1 KQYFDIQVEGT
12 DDGFSARGTFH
23 AELEESDAKIIIQDG
38 NETAANENNEATVVL
53 TVLNE
58 EETPVENG
66 KIELSSSSSDVS
78 FPLGSNF
85 TTGANGSIN
94 FKVKISEESSESKF
108 VVVIKLK
115 NEAGEIKDETNVTV
129 SVDIANRLINGS
141 PWKVTSFIQD
151 GWDAFNEMES
161 GNEAC
166 YPTGVFDKQRMLQAT
181 YTFSTGSATMNYIM
195 EYRKWNC

>member
-1 KQYFDIQVEGT
+1 
-12 DDGFSARGTFH
+12 
-23 AELEESDAKIIIQDG
+23 
-38 NETAANENNEATVVL
+38 
-53 TVLNE
+53 
-58 EETPVENG
+58 
-66 KIELSSSSSDVS
+66 
-78 FPLGSNF
+78 
-85 TTGANGSIN
+85 IN

-151 GWDAFNEMES
+151 GWDAFNEMET

-166 YPTGVFDKQRMLQAT
+166 YPTGVFDKQRMLEAT

-195 EYRKWNC
+195 EYRKWNCSTSSYDTSKGYESSGHSWKIENSTGKFVVTREGNEVAWLSVQVSGDKIS